1 MHLSPLIVTPLL
13 AGITCAL
20 LHVLALRLF
29 PHWNLLD
36 FPERYGLKRAR
47 LPYPSGVI
55 AVLTFLLF
63 FVGVSQIGR
72 QEFGLLAGI
81 ILLGITCVIDD
92 RKPLSPR
99 IRLSC
104 QTLVAVLLFATGT
117 QIYTLTNPLSTIMQ
131 EPFFKL
137 DAWRI
142 AMPLLG
148 NVPILSA
155 VFTIVW
161 LLLTINALNWFDGI
175 PGQVSLLSTIGFLT
189 IGLLSISSRVGQEHL
204 ALLSF
209 LLAAI
214 AATSFLFD
222 VPPPRVVLGDSG
234 AMFFGLMLGTLTIY
248 AGGKVATAF
257 LVLGVPLIDSFF
269 VIVRRVTSG
278 RSPLQ
283 GSNDHLH
290 HRLLARG
297 WSPLHVIVLT
307 ASVGLLFG
315 GTALFLSTFQK
326 FIAAII
332 LFLLMLGL
340 TVYSRPPN
348 SQKTST
354 DYS

>member
-20 LHVLALRLF
+20 LHLLALHLF

-36 FPERYGLKRAR
+36 CPDRYGLKRHR
-47 LPYPSGVI
+47 LPYPSGLI

-63 FVGVSQIGR
+63 FMAISKIGR
-72 QEFGLLAGI
+72 QEFGLLASI
-81 ILLGITCVIDD
+81 ILLGITCFIDD
-92 RKPLSPR
+92 RNPLSAR
-99 IRLSC
+99 LRLSA
-104 QTLVAVLLFATGT
+104 QVLIAILLFGTGT
-117 QIYTLTNPLSTIMQ
+117 QIYTLTNPLSTIMHD
-131 EPFFKL
+131 PFFKL
-137 DAWRI
+137 DGWRI
-142 AMPLLG
+142 AIPLLG
-148 NVPILSA
+148 NNVPVLSGI
-155 VFTIVW
+155 FTVVW

-175 PGQVSLLSTIGFLT
+175 PGQVSLLSSISFLT
-189 IGLLSISSRVGQEHL
+189 IGLLSISTRVGQEHL

-214 AATSFLFD
+214 AAAGFLFD
-222 VPPPRVVLGDSG
+222 VPPPRVVLGDTG

-278 RSPLQ
+278 TSPLQ

-297 WSPLHVIVLT
+297 WSPLHVILLT
-307 ASVGLLFG
+307 AGIGLLFG
-315 GTALFLSTFQK
+315 GTALFLSTVQK

-340 TVYSRPPN
+340 TMYSRPKKDV
-348 SQKTST
+348 SS
-354 DYS
+354 